1 MMCQNAYTHIAV
13 TALAVPPLAGLATIL
28 LEMPKSAGGA
38 VLRVADS
45 VKEGFQHG
53 KGEKSL
59 TTDPCKMLTIAL
71 NVAVSIVSSKQLLDS
86 KQFLQMQ
93 NVDT

>member
-13 TALAVPPLAGLATIL
+13 TALAFSPLAGLATIL

-45 VKEGFQHG
+45 VKR
-53 KGEKSL
+53 
-59 TTDPCKMLTIAL
+59 
-71 NVAVSIVSSKQLLDS
+71 VSSMEKA
-86 KQFLQMQ
+86 KK
-93 NVDT
+93 V